1 MATKQLSDG
10 GPDGSSLGQSS
21 TDKIGFYGKTP
32 VAQAA
37 TFAALTTTPT
47 TAEIRDCVN
56 SIRTAL
62 INLGFVAAA

>member
-47 TAEIRDCVN
+47 TAEIRDAVN

>member
-1 MATKQLSDG
+1 MAVKQLSDG
-10 GPDGSSLGQSS
+10 GPDGSSLGQSA

-32 VAQAA
+32 VVRAA

-62 INLGFVAAA
+62 INLGFVASA

>member
-1 MATKQLSDG
+1 MKRQLSDG
-10 GPDGSSLGQSS
+10 NHDGNIMGQSAS
-21 TDKIGFYGKTP
+21 DKIGFYGKTP

-47 TAEIRDCVN
+47 TAEIRDAVN

-62 INLGFVAAA
+62 INLGFVASA